1 MRLILVG
8 PPGVG
13 KGTQARILARHNG
26 INHISSGQMF
36 RSMVHR
42 GGPLAAQIQAHIG
55 KGHLVPDDMTTRV
68 VETYLDEKQFWDNF
82 LLDGFPRTLP
92 QAQMLDEKLAAR
104 RITLDA
110 VIALE
115 LDDEQV
121 KHRLSA
127 RWTCTKCGDVYHVE
141 TNPAKRAGWCDA
153 CGSALE
159 VRQDDKPEYV
169 LERIKVYHRDTEPL
183 LDYYRGA
190 GLLKPADASK
200 AITALAADVQKL
212 VDDIRGASTGA
223 GA

>member
-1 MRLILVG
+1 MILVG

-36 RSMVHR
+36 RSMVHK
-42 GGPLAAQIQAHIG
+42 GGPLAEQIQAFIG

-68 VETYLDEKQFWDNF
+68 VEAYLDEKRLWDNY

-92 QAQMLDEKLAAR
+92 QAKLLDEKLAER
-104 RITLDA
+104 RIALDA

-115 LDDEQV
+115 LNDELV
-121 KHRLSA
+121 KHRLSG

-141 TNPAKRAGWCDA
+141 TNPSKQAERCDA
-153 CGSALE
+153 CGATLE
-159 VRQDDKPEYV
+159 IRQDDKPEYV

-183 LDYYRGA
+183 LNYYRAA
-190 GLLKPADASK
+190 GLLKSADASK
-200 AITALAADVQKL
+200 QITALAADVQKL
-212 VDDIRGASTGA
+212 VDDIRAASPGA
-223 GA
+223 